1 LLRRYIMSGIATTV
15 KGIET
20 LTSKLKYNKQYS
32 AEATSTGQYKD
43 IIDGQHPDVTPVT
56 CSDSRVWERSLD
68 DKIGKIFT
76 IKNIGN
82 RVEPNLGSIEY
93 GVGHLH
99 TSILMIMGH
108 TGCGAV
114 HAATL
119 ELKDE
124 HARILKSLD
133 FIKPMVAE
141 VQKLLI
147 KKGGIVSYMKEA
159 KTKPVSHVT
168 QETFF
173 ETLVT
178 EANVDRQIEN
188 LLNDVSIRNLVY
200 TDKLMIVGT
209 IYDFKD
215 VYSKNEGTVF
225 VINVNGETDVERLKK
240 LAIAGGDGRIVA
252 GNIKRMLVY

>member
-1 LLRRYIMSGIATTV
+1 MSGTV
-15 KGIET
+15 TKGKGLET
-20 LTSKLKYNKQYS
+20 LTDKLTYNKQYS
-32 AEATSTGQYKD
+32 AEATSSGKYRD
-43 IIDGQHPDVTPVT
+43 IVDGQHPDVTLVT

-68 DKIGKIFT
+68 DQIGKIFT

-99 TSILMIMGH
+99 TPVLMIMGH

-114 HAATL
+114 HASTL

-133 FIKPMVAE
+133 FIKPTVAD

-147 KKGGIVSYMKEA
+147 RKGGVAGYIKEA
-159 KTKPVSHVT
+159 KAASATKISD
-168 QETFF
+168 EAFF

-188 LLNDVSIRNLVY
+188 LLNDASIRNMVY
-200 TDKLMIVGT
+200 TGKLMIVGT

-215 VYSKNEGTVF
+215 IYSKEKGAIF
-225 VINVNGETDVERLKK
+225 VINVNGETSVEKLKK
-240 LAIAGGDGRIVA
+240 LAVAGGDGKIVA

>member
-1 LLRRYIMSGIATTV
+1 
-15 KGIET
+15 
-20 LTSKLKYNKQYS
+20 LTDKLTYNEKYS
-32 AEATSTGQYKD
+32 AEATKSGKYKP
-43 IIDGQHPDVTPVT
+43 IVDGQHPDVTLVT
-56 CSDSRVWERSLD
+56 CSDSRVTGRVLD
-68 DKIGKIFT
+68 DEIGKIFS

-99 TSILMIMGH
+99 TPILMILGH

-114 HAATL
+114 HTSTL

-147 KKGGIVSYMKEA
+147 KKGCIATYMKEA
-159 KTKPVSHVT
+159 KSKPASKISD
-168 QETFF
+168 ETYF

-188 LLNDVSIRNLVY
+188 LLNDASIRNLVY
-200 TDKLMIVGT
+200 TGKLMIVGT

-215 VYSKNEGTVF
+215 IYSKEKGAIF
-225 VINVNGETDVERLKK
+225 VINVNGETGIDKLKK
-240 LAIAGGDGRIVA
+240 LAIADGDGRIVA
-252 GNIKRMLVY
+252 RNIKRMLVY

>member
-1 LLRRYIMSGIATTV
+1 MSGTATTG
-15 KGIET
+15 KGLVT
-20 LTSKLKYNKQYS
+20 LTDKLAYNEKYS
-32 AEATSTGQYKD
+32 TEATKSGKFKP
-43 IIDGQHPDVTPVT
+43 IVDGQHPDVTLVT
-56 CSDSRVWERSLD
+56 CSDSRVLERVLD
-68 DKIGKIFT
+68 DEIGKIFS

-99 TSILMIMGH
+99 TPILMIMGH

-114 HAATL
+114 HASTL

-133 FIKPMVAE
+133 FIKPTVAD

-147 KKGGIVSYMKEA
+147 RKGGLKAYRKD
-159 KTKPVSHVT
+159 TKSEPVTPVSD
-168 QETFF
+168 EAYF

-188 LLNDVSIRNLVY
+188 LLNDASIRNLVY
-200 TDKLMIVGT
+200 TGKLMIIGS

-215 VYSKNEGTVF
+215 IYSKEKGAIF
-225 VINVNGETDVERLKK
+225 VINVNGETGIDKLKK
-240 LAIAGGDGRIVA
+240 LAIADGDGRIVA
-252 GNIKRMLVY
+252 RNIKRMLVY

>member
-1 LLRRYIMSGIATTV
+1 MSGTAT
-15 KGIET
+15 KGKGLET
-20 LTSKLKYNKQYS
+20 LSDKLTYNKQYS
-32 AEATSTGQYKD
+32 AEATSSGKYRD
-43 IIDGQHPDVTPVT
+43 ILDGQHPDVTLVT

-68 DKIGKIFT
+68 DQIGKIFS

-99 TSILMIMGH
+99 TPVLMIMGH

-114 HAATL
+114 HASTL

-133 FIKPMVAE
+133 FIKPTVAC

-147 KKGGIVSYMKEA
+147 KKGGITRYMKEA
-159 KTKPVSHVT
+159 KTTPVTKIS
-168 QETFF
+168 EESYF
-173 ETLVT
+173 ETLVS
-178 EANVDRQIEN
+178 EANVDRQIAN
-188 LLNDVSIRNLVY
+188 LLNDASIRNLVY
-200 TDKLMIVGT
+200 TGKLMIVGT

-215 VYSKNEGTVF
+215 IYSKEKGTIF
-225 VINVNGETDVERLKK
+225 VINVNGETNVEKLKK
-240 LAIAGGDGRIVA
+240 LAVAEGDGRIVA
-252 GNIKRMLVY
+252 SNIKRMLIY

>member
-1 LLRRYIMSGIATTV
+1 MSGTATTG
-15 KGIET
+15 KGLET
-20 LTSKLKYNKQYS
+20 LTHKIKYNKQYS
-32 AEATSTGQYKD
+32 AEATSTGQYRD
-43 IIDGQHPDVTPVT
+43 ILDGQHPDVTLVT

-68 DKIGKIFT
+68 DQIGKIFS

-99 TSILMIMGH
+99 TPVLMIMGH

-114 HAATL
+114 HASTL

-133 FIKPMVAE
+133 FIKPTVAE

-147 KKGGIVSYMKEA
+147 RKGGIAGYKKE
-159 KTKPVSHVT
+159 TKVAPVTKISD
-168 QETFF
+168 EAFF
-173 ETLVT
+173 ETLVS

-188 LLNDVSIRNLVY
+188 LLNDASIRNLVY
-200 TDKLMIVGT
+200 TGKLMIVGT

-215 VYSKNEGTVF
+215 IYSKEKGAIF
-225 VINVNGETDVERLKK
+225 VINVNGETSVEKLKK
-240 LAIAGGDGRIVA
+240 LAAGEGDGRVVA
-252 GNIKRMLVY
+252 GTVKRMLVY

>member
-1 LLRRYIMSGIATTV
+1 MSATPTTENHSGR
-15 KGIET
+15 GIET
-20 LTSKLKYNKQYS
+20 LTKKLAYNKQYS
-32 AEATSTGQYKD
+32 DEATTSGKYNDIVDGQY
-43 IIDGQHPDVTPVT
+43 PDVTLVT

-68 DKIGKIFT
+68 DQIGKIFS

-99 TSILMIMGH
+99 TPILMIMGH

-114 HAATL
+114 HASTL

-133 FIKPMVAE
+133 FIKPTVAE

-147 KKGGIVSYMKEA
+147 KKGGLSSYKKEA
-159 KTKPVSHVT
+159 KSKSVT
-168 QETFF
+168 EISDDTFF

-200 TDKLMIVGT
+200 TGKLMIVGT

-215 VYSKNEGTVF
+215 IYSKKKGSVF
-225 VINVNGETDVERLKK
+225 VINVNGERDVESLKK
-240 LAIAGGDGRIVA
+240 LAIASGDGRIVA
-252 GNIKRMLVY
+252 SNIKRLLVY

>member
-1 LLRRYIMSGIATTV
+1 MSGTATTG

-20 LTSKLKYNKQYS
+20 LSSKLTYNKQYS
-32 AEATSTGQYKD
+32 DEATSSGKYKD
-43 IIDGQHPDVTPVT
+43 IVDGQHPDVTLVT

-68 DKIGKIFT
+68 DEIGKIFT

-99 TSILMIMGH
+99 TPVLMIMGH

-114 HAATL
+114 HASTL

-124 HARILKSLD
+124 HARILKSLA

-147 KKGGIVSYMKEA
+147 RKGGVAGYLKEL
-159 KTKPVSHVT
+159 KTKPVTKISD
-168 QETFF
+168 ETFF

-188 LLNDVSIRNLVY
+188 LLNDASIRNLVY
-200 TDKLMIVGT
+200 TDKLMIVGAMH
-209 IYDFKD
+209 DFKD
-215 VYSKNEGTVF
+215 IYTKKKGSVF
-225 VINVNGETDVERLKK
+225 VININGETDVGRLKK
-240 LAIAGGDGRIVA
+240 LAVANGDGRIVVS
-252 GNIKRMLVY
+252 NIKRLLVY

>member
-1 LLRRYIMSGIATTV
+1 MSTTPTTG

-20 LTSKLKYNKQYS
+20 LTSKLTYNQKYS
-32 AEATSTGQYKD
+32 AEATSSGRYRD
-43 IIDGQHPDVTPVT
+43 IVDGQHPDVTLVT

-68 DKIGKIFT
+68 DQIGKIFS

-99 TSILMIMGH
+99 TPILMIMGH

-114 HAATL
+114 HASTL

-124 HARILKSLD
+124 HARIIRSLE
-133 FIKPMVAE
+133 FIKPTVAE

-147 KKGGIVSYMKEA
+147 RRGGIASYLKEA
-159 KTKPVSHVT
+159 KAKPVT
-168 QETFF
+168 RITEEAFF

-178 EANVDRQIEN
+178 EANVDRQVEN
-188 LLNDVSIRNLVY
+188 LLNDPAIRNLVY
-200 TDKLMIVGT
+200 TGKLMIVGT

-215 VYSKNEGTVF
+215 IYSKKKGSIF
-225 VINVNGETDVERLKK
+225 VVNVNGETDVGKLMK
-240 LAIAGGDGRIVA
+240 LAVVGGDGRTVA
-252 GNIKRMLVY
+252 GNIKRFLIY